1 MPAREY
7 RWRHLA
13 LLISI
18 LLLFVVAPLVIP
30 LHHGIL
36 VMNVISAAVLV
47 AGSYALSERK
57 YLFAIAIVLSA
68 ITIVGTGLLL
78 AFPQPRA
85 LLVSHSS
92 IVVLVAFF
100 CVTIL
105 SYVLGSRSGHSDKIF
120 AAICVYMLL
129 GYGWTFVYSLLLEL
143 QPQSF
148 AATSEVARN
157 DYVGRIL
164 QLRFFSVVTLTA
176 VGYGDFVPRSP
187 VARTMT
193 IVEAVMGQFYLV
205 ALIGRLVGLHIVHG
219 SDPRSCASLSRRRKP
234 GRG

>member
-1 MPAREY
+1 
-7 RWRHLA
+7 
-13 LLISI
+13 
-18 LLLFVVAPLVIP
+18 
-30 LHHGIL
+30 
-36 VMNVISAAVLV
+36 
-47 AGSYALSERK
+47 
-57 YLFAIAIVLSA
+57 
-68 ITIVGTGLLL
+68 
-78 AFPQPRA
+78 
-85 LLVSHSS
+85 
-92 IVVLVAFF
+92 
-100 CVTIL
+100 
-105 SYVLGSRSGHSDKIF
+105 
-120 AAICVYMLL
+120 MLL

-176 VGYGDFVPRSP
+176 VGYGDIVPRSP

-219 SDPRSCASLSRRRKP
+219 SDPRSCASFSRRRKP
-234 GRG
+234 GRV

>member
-18 LLLFVVAPLVIP
+18 LLLFIVAPFVVP

-36 VMNVISAAVLV
+36 VMNVVSAGVLV

-57 YLFAIAIVLSA
+57 HLFAIAVVLSA

-78 AFPQPRA
+78 AFPQPWA
-85 LLVSHSS
+85 LLISHSS
-92 IVVLVAFF
+92 IIVLVAFF

-105 SYVLGSRSGHSDKIF
+105 SYVLGSGRVTSDKIF
-120 AAICVYMLL
+120 AAICVYMLI

-148 AATSEVARN
+148 VTTSEVART

-164 QLRFFSVVTLTA
+164 QLRYFSFTTLTT
-176 VGYGDFVPRSP
+176 VGYGDIVPRSP

-193 IVEAVMGQFYLV
+193 ILEAVMGQFYLV
-205 ALIGRLVGLHIVHG
+205 ALVGRLVGLHIVHG
-219 SDPRSCASLSRRRKP
+219 SVSRSAD
-234 GRG
+234 

>member
-78 AFPQPRA
+78 AFPQPWA
-85 LLVSHSS
+85 LVVSHSS

-105 SYVLGSRSGHSDKIF
+105 SYVLGSRSGHF
-120 AAICVYMLL
+120 
-129 GYGWTFVYSLLLEL
+129 
-143 QPQSF
+143 
-148 AATSEVARN
+148 R
-157 DYVGRIL
+157 
-164 QLRFFSVVTLTA
+164 
-176 VGYGDFVPRSP
+176 
-187 VARTMT
+187 
-193 IVEAVMGQFYLV
+193 
-205 ALIGRLVGLHIVHG
+205 
-219 SDPRSCASLSRRRKP
+219 
-234 GRG
+234 

>member
-1 MPAREY
+1 MKESCAWQLLPAGEY

-18 LLLFVVAPLVIP
+18 LLLFVVAPFVVP

-36 VMNVISAAVLV
+36 VMNVISVAVLV

-57 YLFAIAIVLSA
+57 HLFAIAVVLSA
-68 ITIVGTGLLL
+68 ITIVGTALLV
-78 AFPQPRA
+78 AFPQPWA
-85 LLVSHSS
+85 LLISHSS
-92 IVVLVAFF
+92 IIVLVAFF

-105 SYVLGSRSGHSDKIF
+105 SYVLGSGRVTSDKIF

-129 GYGWTFVYSLLLEL
+129 GYGWTFVYSLFLEL

-148 AATSEVARN
+148 AASSEVARN

-164 QLRFFSVVTLTA
+164 QLRYFSFMTLTT
-176 VGYGDFVPRSP
+176 VDYGDIVPRSP
-187 VARTMT
+187 AARTMT
-193 IVEAVMGQFYLV
+193 ILEAVMGQFYLV
-205 ALIGRLVGLHIVHG
+205 ALVGCLVGLHIVHG
-219 SDPRSCASLSRRRKP
+219 SNPRSRA
-234 GRG
+234 